1 MSGCNGQCE
10 QLIENLTRRAEIAEA
25 QVKTWVDESTERF
38 EAAIKELARV
48 SEERDR
54 YKQTLEEWGEA

>member
-10 QLIENLTRRAEIAEA
+10 QLIENLETRAKIAEA
-25 QVKTWVDESTERF
+25 QVKTWVDESAERLDTVTR
-38 EAAIKELARV
+38 ELAKV

-54 YKQTLEEWGEA
+54 YKELLEEWGEA